1 MLPLLPLDKSF
12 AHAVGASDLAALS
25 RKCIF
30 LVPSAFYYEIFDTK
44 PAIKRRQTLA
54 GLESFRRIDIDS
66 LIRQEKA
73 TGQPIGEVK
82 APELHFIPKVLDPDW
97 ALSEEEAAVQKQYE
111 DHVVMPALAFWKD
124 VIKERQII
132 GFSTEELK
140 AIAASPQEFTG
151 LCQWLRAPERI
162 RSIAALLSWPHAT
175 TLDEGWLYFRHLQAL
190 VLQALVLLRRH
201 QRPGDL
207 VSQRR
212 LEHDVHDVEY
222 LTLGLITGHLATN
235 EVSNDFNNFS
245 LQWRFR
251 LFRPSGVLITPANVK
266 NFL

>member
-1 MLPLLPLDKSF
+1 MLPLDKSF
-12 AHAVGASDLAALS
+12 AHAVSATNLTALS
-25 RKCIF
+25 RKCDF

-44 PAIKRRQTLA
+44 PAKRRQTLA
-54 GLESFRRIDIDS
+54 GLESFRRIDISS
-66 LIRQEKA
+66 LLRQETK

-82 APELHFIPKVLDPDW
+82 APVWHFNRKVLDPDW
-97 ALSEEEAAVQKQYE
+97 VLSEEEAAVQKQYE
-111 DHVVMPALAFWKD
+111 DHVVIPALAFWGD
-124 VIKERQII
+124 VIKERQVV
-132 GFSTEELK
+132 GFTTEELK
-140 AIAASPQEFTG
+140 TISAPPREFTA
-151 LCQWLRAPERI
+151 LCQLLCGPEKI
-162 RSIAALLSWPHAT
+162 RSIAALLSWPHAAL
-175 TLDEGWLYFRHLQAL
+175 LDEGWFHFRHYQAL
-190 VLQALVLLRRH
+190 VLQGLILLRRH
-201 QRPGDL
+201 QRSGDI

-251 LFRPSGVLITPANVK
+251 LFRPTGMLVTPATLP